1 MIFVFKKTGRLT
13 INICKRLTVAVKGAG
28 ITEFDSSDDSQ
39 TSRMQNQQ
47 EMSIYQT
54 PQLNQQIMYGQDNR
68 QTLHGMQQIMSQQQ
82 QDNQHDESE
91 PEFRV
96 HF

>member
-1 MIFVFKKTGRLT
+1 MKH
-13 INICKRLTVAVKGAG
+13 LTVAVKGAG

-39 TSRMQNQQ
+39 PGRMQNQQ

-54 PQLNQQIMYGQDNR
+54 PQNQQMIYGQGNR

-82 QDNQHDESE
+82 QDNQHCDDSE

-96 HF
+96 RF

>member
-1 MIFVFKKTGRLT
+1 M
-13 INICKRLTVAVKGAG
+13 
-28 ITEFDSSDDSQ
+28 Q
-39 TSRMQNQQ
+39 TQQ

-54 PQLNQQIMYGQDNR
+54 PQVNQQIMYGQANR

-82 QDNQHDESE
+82 QDNQHCDENE

-96 HF
+96 KIYFPLV